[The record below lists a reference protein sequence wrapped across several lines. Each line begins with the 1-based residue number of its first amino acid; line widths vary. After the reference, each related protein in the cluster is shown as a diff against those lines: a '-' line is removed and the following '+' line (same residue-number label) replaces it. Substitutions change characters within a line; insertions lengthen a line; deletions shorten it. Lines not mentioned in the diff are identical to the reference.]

1 MAYFLKKTKRNDR
14 LYLSIYESFY
24 SPETKNTR
32 HKSFRKIGF
41 VDALIEQGIDDP
53 ISHFQKEVN
62 ELNSK
67 RETEKCRINFQQI
80 SDISPELC
88 LGYVPIAKILNILD
102 VKEHFGYLSSSR
114 KFEFDVYDVF
124 SALVYARVVA
134 PLSKHQTFH
143 DILPKLYVQKNFSY
157 DQLLEGLEFMG
168 EEYEKLVEILTVATD
183 DNFILDSSR
192 SYFDCTNYYFEID
205 KESTLQKR
213 GPSKENR
220 RDPIVGMGLLL
231 DAQMLPVGMKIFPGN
246 ESEKPVMCDL
256 IHDLKSRNN
265 IKGRTIQIADKGL
278 NCAKNI
284 IEAIDNGDGYL
295 FSKSVKTL
303 PERERQWV
311 LLDDGFETV
320 FDQNGEPVYKI
331 KECIDTFTYSYKDD
345 YGNVITRNI
354 KEKRTVT
361 YNFSLAKK
369 KLMEINRMIEK
380 AKAHRACQAKKE
392 EYGESSK
399 YMQFL
404 DDQGKSIKPQLNQKA
419 IDKDKELAGYNMLV
433 TSEINMSSKDIYNAY
448 HQLWQIEESFR
459 IMKSELDTRPVYLQ
473 KENRIKG
480 HFFICYTA
488 VLLSR
493 ILQFKILENK
503 YSAST
508 IYDFMRKFRVV

>member
-1 MAYFLKKTKRNDR
+1 MTYFLKKTKRNDR

-88 LGYVPIAKILNILD
+88 LGYVPIAKILNMLD

-220 RDPIVGMGLLL
+220 RTLLWEW
-231 DAQMLPVGMKIFPGN
+231 A
-246 ESEKPVMCDL
+246 
-256 IHDLKSRNN
+256 
-265 IKGRTIQIADKGL
+265 
-278 NCAKNI
+278 
-284 IEAIDNGDGYL
+284 
-295 FSKSVKTL
+295 
-303 PERERQWV
+303 
-311 LLDDGFETV
+311 
-320 FDQNGEPVYKI
+320 
-331 KECIDTFTYSYKDD
+331 
-345 YGNVITRNI
+345 
-354 KEKRTVT
+354 
-361 YNFSLAKK
+361 
-369 KLMEINRMIEK
+369 
-380 AKAHRACQAKKE
+380 
-392 EYGESSK
+392 
-399 YMQFL
+399 
-404 DDQGKSIKPQLNQKA
+404 
-419 IDKDKELAGYNMLV
+419 
-433 TSEINMSSKDIYNAY
+433 
-448 HQLWQIEESFR
+448 
-459 IMKSELDTRPVYLQ
+459 
-473 KENRIKG
+473 
-480 HFFICYTA
+480 FF
-488 VLLSR
+488 
-493 ILQFKILENK
+493 
-503 YSAST
+503 
-508 IYDFMRKFRVV
+508 

>member
-88 LGYVPIAKILNILD
+88 LGYVPIAKILNMLD

-231 DAQMLPVGMKIFPGN
+231 DAQMLPV
-246 ESEKPVMCDL
+246 
-256 IHDLKSRNN
+256 
-265 IKGRTIQIADKGL
+265 A
-278 NCAKNI
+278 
-284 IEAIDNGDGYL
+284 
-295 FSKSVKTL
+295 
-303 PERERQWV
+303 
-311 LLDDGFETV
+311 
-320 FDQNGEPVYKI
+320 
-331 KECIDTFTYSYKDD
+331 
-345 YGNVITRNI
+345 
-354 KEKRTVT
+354 
-361 YNFSLAKK
+361 
-369 KLMEINRMIEK
+369 
-380 AKAHRACQAKKE
+380 
-392 EYGESSK
+392 
-399 YMQFL
+399 
-404 DDQGKSIKPQLNQKA
+404 
-419 IDKDKELAGYNMLV
+419 
-433 TSEINMSSKDIYNAY
+433 
-448 HQLWQIEESFR
+448 
-459 IMKSELDTRPVYLQ
+459 
-473 KENRIKG
+473 
-480 HFFICYTA
+480 
-488 VLLSR
+488 
-493 ILQFKILENK
+493 
-503 YSAST
+503 
-508 IYDFMRKFRVV
+508 